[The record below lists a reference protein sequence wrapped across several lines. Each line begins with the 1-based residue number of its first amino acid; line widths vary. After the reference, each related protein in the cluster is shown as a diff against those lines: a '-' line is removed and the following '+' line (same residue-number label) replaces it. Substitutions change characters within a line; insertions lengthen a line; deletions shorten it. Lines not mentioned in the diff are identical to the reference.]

1 MMRRLLLFLFASAF
15 FTTLAVAATDAKLVS
30 MLDPQTRVIAGLNAT
45 AVKASPFGQYL
56 LSQSAKA
63 DLSNFVASTGFN
75 PRTNL
80 QQVLFGA
87 TGDANN
93 SQRILLVKG
102 TFVPAQVLAFA
113 AKKGATASS
122 YHGITVA
129 EFPAFQGKNGKPHG
143 ARWLAFLSSTR
154 AAFGSPELVQH
165 AIDRYVDNT
174 AADAGVASR
183 IAAAAGNYD
192 AWYVSTV
199 PGPEIALSLPQ
210 SSNQLSGLAATAL
223 QSVQSEMAG
232 VKFIQGA
239 SVQGQAVTASD
250 QEALSLADRIRYMA
264 SVAATQATQ
273 KQKPIAASLIQKVS
287 VTTQGSNVIWSL
299 QVPESQLETLA
310 QAHRQ
315 HQSGQ

>member
-1 MMRRLLLFLFASAF
+1 MMRRILVLFCASAL
-15 FTTLAVAATDAKLVS
+15 FTTLAAAATDAKLVS
-30 MLDPQTRVIAGLNAT
+30 LLDPQTRVIAGLNGT

-63 DLSNFVASTGFN
+63 DLSHFITSTGFD

-80 QQVLFGA
+80 QQVLFGSA
-87 TGDANN
+87 GDANN
-93 SQRILLVKG
+93 SQRVLLVKG
-102 TFVPAQVLAFA
+102 TFAPSQVLAYA
-113 AKKGATASS
+113 VKKGATANS
-122 YHGITVA
+122 YRGINVA
-129 EFPAFQGKNGKPHG
+129 EFPASQGKNGKPHP

-154 AAFGSPELVQH
+154 AAFGTPEFVQH

-174 AADAGVASR
+174 AADAGIASR
-183 IAAAAGNYD
+183 IAAASGKYD

-199 PGPEIALSLPQ
+199 PGAEVALSLPQ
-210 SSNQLSGLAATAL
+210 SSNELTGLAANAL
-223 QSVQSEMAG
+223 QAVQSEMVG
-232 VKFIQGA
+232 VKFTQGA

-264 SVAATQATQ
+264 SVAETQATQ
-273 KQKPIAASLIQKVS
+273 KQKPTLASLIQKVS
-287 VTTQGSNVIWSL
+287 VATQGVNVIWSV

-310 QAHRQ
+310 QARRQ

>member
-1 MMRRLLLFLFASAF
+1 MMRRLVLLSLASAL
-15 FTTLAVAATDAKLVS
+15 FTTLAAAATDAKLVS
-30 MLDPQTRVIAGLNAT
+30 LLDPQTRVIAGLNGT

-63 DLSNFVASTGFN
+63 DLSHFIASTGFD

-80 QQVLFGA
+80 QQVLFGSA
-87 TGDANN
+87 GDANN

-102 TFVPAQVLAFA
+102 TFVPAQVLTYGI
-113 AKKGATASS
+113 KKGATASS
-122 YHGITVA
+122 YRGINVA
-129 EFPAFQGKNGKPHG
+129 EFPASQGKNGKPQP
-143 ARWLAFLSSTR
+143 ARWLAFLGSTR
-154 AAFGSPELVQH
+154 AAFGTPQLVQR

-183 IAAAAGNYD
+183 IAAASGKYD

-199 PGPEIALSLPQ
+199 PGPEVALSLPQ
-210 SSNQLSGLAATAL
+210 SSNELTGLAATAL
-223 QSVQSEMAG
+223 QSVQSEMVG
-232 VKFIQGA
+232 VKFSQGG
-239 SVQGQAVTASD
+239 SVQGQAVTSSD

-264 SVAATQATQ
+264 SVAATQASQ
-273 KQKPIAASLIQKVS
+273 KQKPTAASLIQKVS
-287 VTTQGSNVIWSL
+287 LTTQGVNVNWSV

-310 QAHRQ
+310 QAHHK

>member
-1 MMRRLLLFLFASAF
+1 MMRRIVVLFCASAL
-15 FTTLAVAATDAKLVS
+15 FTTLAAAATDAKLVS
-30 MLDPQTRVIAGLNAT
+30 LLDPQTRVIAGLNST

-63 DLSNFVASTGFN
+63 DLSHFIASTGFD

-80 QQVLFGA
+80 QQVLIGSA
-87 TGDANN
+87 GDANN
-93 SQRILLVKG
+93 SQRVLLAKG

-113 AKKGATASS
+113 VKKGATASS
-122 YHGITVA
+122 YRGISVA
-129 EFPAFQGKNGKPHG
+129 ELAASQGKNGKPHP

-154 AAFGSPELVQH
+154 AAFGTPELVQH

-174 AADAGVASR
+174 AADAGIASR
-183 IAAAAGNYD
+183 IAAASGKYD

-210 SSNQLSGLAATAL
+210 SSNELSGLAANAL

-232 VKFIQGA
+232 VKFAQGA

-250 QEALSLADRIRYMA
+250 QEALSLADRLRYMA
-264 SVAATQATQ
+264 SVAETQATQ
-273 KQKPIAASLIQKVS
+273 KQKPTLAGLIQKVS
-287 VTTQGSNVIWSL
+287 VTAQGANVIWSV

>member
-1 MMRRLLLFLFASAF
+1 MIRRFVLLLVASAL
-15 FTTLAVAATDAKLVS
+15 TTLAAAATDPKLVS
-30 MLDPQTRVIAGLNAT
+30 MLDPQTRVIAGLNGT

-63 DLSNFVASTGFN
+63 DLSHFVASTGFD

-80 QQVLFGA
+80 QQVLFGSA
-87 TGDANN
+87 GDANN
-93 SQRILLVKG
+93 SQRVLLVKG

-113 AKKGATASS
+113 VKKGATASS
-122 YHGITVA
+122 YHGISVA
-129 EFPAFQGKNGKPHG
+129 EFPAFQGKNGKPHP

-154 AAFGSPELVQH
+154 AAFGTPELVQH

-174 AADAGVASR
+174 AADAGIASR
-183 IAAAAGNYD
+183 IAAASGKYD

-199 PGPEIALSLPQ
+199 PGPEVALSLPQ
-210 SSNQLSGLAATAL
+210 SSNELSGLAANAL

-232 VKFIQGA
+232 VKFAQDA
-239 SVQGQAVTASD
+239 SLQGQAVTASD

-264 SVAATQATQ
+264 SVAETQATQ
-273 KQKPIAASLIQKVS
+273 KQKPTLASLIQKVS
-287 VTTQGSNVIWSL
+287 VTTQGVNVIWSV
-299 QVPESQLETLA
+299 QVPESQLEALA